1 MTGREAGVVTGKVGL
16 VMGVEVKLETPEV
29 ELVTGE
35 VGLVMGGEV
44 KPVTGGEVGV
54 VEEAGSEGSGN
65 GASILAEAFF
75 SNIALT
81 RFFLFCIEHKI
92 M

>member
-1 MTGREAGVVTGKVGL
+1 MGLVTGEVGL

-44 KPVTGGEVGV
+44 KLVTGGEVGV
-54 VEEAGSEGSGN
+54 GEEAGSEGNSWSGN
-65 GASILAEAFF
+65 GVSILAEAFF